1 VTTMGNRRRQI
12 DMKTRFTP
20 RLLAAVIAAFT
31 WATVAAVPDAA
42 AQEVR
47 IEDSAITLSSGSE
60 GRAELWIR
68 LADGA
73 EHRVTFDDGAISV
86 DGRDVGEYETDGRL
100 AAEWRAVL
108 RDHAGAEG
116 SRLRDAL
123 LRLVETLQDWIG
135 DERESETAETFAD
148 RLGNLLGLDRPEE
161 EAEVAEAAAAG
172 VVAGGRLAIAPGGVA
187 FDELVGQLDALRGAL
202 RQLGGA
208 AGLAT
213 DNLAMIVHDDF
224 AIDAGET
231 VAGNLALL
239 DGTLVVSGHV
249 GGDVL
254 VLDGDLVLADGATV
268 DGDILQVGGD
278 VELRGDAA
286 VIAGEIIADVAA
298 ISAEVVE
305 VAEAVA
311 PEAPEPSIRVERRSR
326 STRGPSGPFG
336 RFARNLGMAAEEL
349 MGAVTTFIA
358 LGLLGLLLVYFARPR
373 VEMVADTV
381 RHEFARSFAMGL
393 AAEVL
398 FFPALLVLCVLVITL
413 PIVPFFVLGTIIAML
428 AGYVA
433 VAHGA
438 GEMFAQR
445 RYRYEWLER
454 LRRSNSYYYV
464 LSGLVLLLLPFAA
477 AAVLWM
483 LGGTAGF
490 VRGLVAFV
498 AAVGTWI
505 LATAGFGSVL
515 LTRGGSRSIVVDWS
529 DAHGGEYTAAPMGE
543 PSPES
548 GVTDDAPEPGD
559 A

>member
-1 VTTMGNRRRQI
+1 
-12 DMKTRFTP
+12 MKNRFTP
-20 RLLAAVIAAFT
+20 RLLAAGIAAFAG
-31 WATVAAVPDAA
+31 ATAAATPEAA

-47 IEDSAITLSSGSE
+47 IEDSAITLSSGAG
-60 GRAELWIR
+60 GRAELRIR

-73 EHRVTFDDGAISV
+73 EHRVAFDDGAISV
-86 DGRDVGEYETDGRL
+86 DGRTVGEYETGGRL
-100 AAEWRAVL
+100 AAEWRGLL
-108 RDHAGAEG
+108 REHAGADG
-116 SRLRDAL
+116 SGLRDAL

-135 DERESETAETFAD
+135 DEEESDAAENLAD
-148 RLGNLLGLDRPEE
+148 RLGSLLGLERAD
-161 EAEVAEAAAAG
+161 EAEASEAPSVG
-172 VVAGGRLAIAPGGVA
+172 VIADGRLAIAPGGVA
-187 FDELVGQLDALRGAL
+187 FDELVGQLDALRTAL
-202 RQLGGA
+202 RQLGSA
-208 AGLAT
+208 AGAAT

-224 AIDAGET
+224 AIDAGEI

-239 DGTLVVSGHV
+239 GGTLIVSGSV
-249 GGDVL
+249 DGDVL
-254 VLDGDLVLADGATV
+254 VLDGDLVLADGARV
-268 DGDILQVGGD
+268 AGDILQVGGD

-298 ISAEVVE
+298 ITAEV
-305 VAEAVA
+305 AGAVA
-311 PEAPEPSIRVERRSR
+311 PEAPEAVAPDQFRTRSR
-326 STRGPSGPFG
+326 SARRPSGPFG
-336 RFARNLGMAAEEL
+336 RFARNLGTAAEEL
-349 MGAVTTFIA
+349 MGALTTFVA

-381 RHEFARSFAMGL
+381 RNEFARSFAMGL

-398 FFPALLVLCVLVITL
+398 FFPALLILCVLVITL
-413 PIVPFFVLGTIIAML
+413 PIVPFFVLGTIVAML

-477 AAVLWM
+477 AAVLWV

-490 VRGLVAFV
+490 VRGLVTFV

-505 LATAGFGSVL
+505 LVTAGFGSVL
-515 LTRGGSRSIVVDWS
+515 LTRGGSRSVVVQWDTRE
-529 DAHGGEYTAAPMGE
+529 EYAAE
-543 PSPES
+543 PVAEPES
-548 GVTDDAPEPGD
+548 HAESGEAERGD